1 MGAEGGSDGS
11 GDEEGRTRALELLEA
26 AHQFPCAFAITVIA
40 FNSEPITEAVRKE
53 ARAIRSGGG
62 PSGDGV
68 EHEPSEV
75 DYQARASREGKYL
88 SHRFSVPVSHAGEA
102 LDLRARFWSVEG
114 VVKIL

>member
-40 FNSEPITEAVRKE
+40 FNSELITEAVRKE